1 MYSEVCGLFL
11 QLVEPLRF
19 ELLDFLTALMSP
31 RSLKHLRL
39 RLKLTQAAAAALVR
53 VSPNTWARWER
64 GEAKPRGVLQRE
76 GIKKLASHSDVFQG
90 SPVSETGQTI
100 VHSTARSLL
109 KFAGTWVGDDL
120 EERLAEVHAWR
131 GRARF

>member
-1 MYSEVCGLFL
+1 
-11 QLVEPLRF
+11 LVDF
-19 ELLDFLTALMSP
+19 STLLNDLMSP
-31 RSLKHLRL
+31 RSLKQLRV

-64 GEAKPRGVLQRE
+64 GEAKPRGALQQE
-76 GIKKLASHSDVFQG
+76 GIANLARRNHSSQA
-90 SPVSETGQTI
+90 PVGWQVDQHS
-100 VHSTARSLL
+100 VHSTAGSLL

-131 GRARF
+131 GRAVF